1 MSNLNYLAE
10 TINTLEKLV
19 NDLKVLREGK
29 QPDLNLLDNSPFLND
44 WVRTTRSLPCLEGMV
59 LDHRSLSRFT
69 ASHPVGF
76 PPDFLCTLQ
85 PRERPI
91 PPSSAFHERAMP
103 VYAILAIA
111 IFSEVVG
118 TLSLK
123 ASEGFT
129 RPGPSLVVIVA
140 YGLAFYFLSL
150 TLRSIPVGVAYAVWS
165 GIGVTLVALIGWLI
179 FGQKL
184 DVAAVFGMGLIIAG
198 VIVLNLFSNTAQ
210 H

>member
-76 PPDFLCTLQ
+76 PPDFYVRYSLANDRFPLK
-85 PRERPI
+85 RI
-91 PPSSAFHERAMP
+91 P
-103 VYAILAIA
+103 
-111 IFSEVVG
+111 
-118 TLSLK
+118 
-123 ASEGFT
+123 
-129 RPGPSLVVIVA
+129 
-140 YGLAFYFLSL
+140 
-150 TLRSIPVGVAYAVWS
+150 
-165 GIGVTLVALIGWLI
+165 
-179 FGQKL
+179 
-184 DVAAVFGMGLIIAG
+184 
-198 VIVLNLFSNTAQ
+198 
-210 H
+210 